1 MILKGEKMREN
12 DEEARTGASLR
23 ERDAM
28 TETMTE
34 NSEIT
39 AEDYWKKPEQRN
51 GEVITDPS
59 IGIWSRSRA
68 LRLIVW
74 IVTIIAVIFL
84 SLLASAYL
92 SGFDSMFEMIS
103 WLCDSLL
110 KS

>member
-1 MILKGEKMREN
+1 MTKRLARVLLCVKGN
-12 DEEARTGASLR
+12 
-23 ERDAM
+23 AM
-28 TETMTE
+28 TETTTE

-39 AEDYWKKPEQRN
+39 AEDYWKKPEQRD

-74 IVTIIAVIFL
+74 IVTIIAVLFL

-103 WLCDSLL
+103 WLRDSSL
-110 KS
+110 KF